1 MNNDNQVRVI
11 TPPTLEP
18 VTLAEAKVDLRV
30 DHTDDD
36 TLITSLIIAA
46 RTEAEGLAR
55 RAFVNRTL
63 EMSLN
68 GWPSGGNIYLPY
80 PPAVSVTSV
89 TYYDINNALQ
99 TMTSADYM
107 LIADVE
113 PAIVALAYNKSWPT
127 ASLREVSPVRVRW
140 VAGYGATAASVPDR
154 YKALIRSIVAIRYE
168 SRDELTPA
176 QERQLANIRAALQME
191 WGW

>member
-1 MNNDNQVRVI
+1 MNDSQVRVI
-11 TPPTLEP
+11 TPPATEP

-36 TLITSLIIAA
+36 ALITGLIVAA
-46 RTEAEGLAR
+46 RAEAELLSR
-55 RAFVNRTL
+55 RALINRTL
-63 EMSLN
+63 EMSLC
-68 GWPSGGNIYLPY
+68 GWPSTGKIYLPY
-80 PPAVSVTSV
+80 PPVVSVTSV
-89 TYYDINNALQ
+89 TYYDINNVLQ
-99 TMTSADYM
+99 TMTAGDYI

-113 PAIVALAYNKSWPT
+113 PGVVALGYNKTWPT

-140 VAGYGATAASVPDR
+140 VAGYGAEASDVPNR
-154 YKALIRSIVAIRYE
+154 YQVLIRSLVAVRYE
-168 SRDELTPA
+168 SRDELAPA